1 MYYSACMCVRVFMC
15 VFATYVSLL
24 IPSVCVCVGGWG
36 GGMDV
41 YVSVDVHLNL
51 CCHDATRL
59 SSVH

>member
-1 MYYSACMCVRVFMC
+1 MYVRARVYVCVRNLC
-15 VFATYVSLL
+15 VSLDPL
-24 IPSVCVCVGGWG
+24 CVCVCVCVGG